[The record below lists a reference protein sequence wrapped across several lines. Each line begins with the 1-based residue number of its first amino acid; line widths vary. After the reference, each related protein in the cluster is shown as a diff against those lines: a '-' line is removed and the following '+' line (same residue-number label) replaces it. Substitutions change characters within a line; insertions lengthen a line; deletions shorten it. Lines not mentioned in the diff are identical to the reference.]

1 MIWTETNIIYA
12 VVGMVGLF
20 STALIFQRANRN
32 AAVYYKQDPRRV
44 VRKESSEEETY
55 S

>member
-12 VVGMVGLF
+12 VIGMVGLF

-44 VRKESSEEETY
+44 VRKESSEEETC